1 LSRPEKLG
9 KYQITGVLGTGAMG
23 VVYTGF
29 DPGIRRSVAIKTIH
43 KKLVDDPVQA
53 ESMAAR
59 FRNEAQAVG
68 RLLHPGIVAIYEYGE
83 DDATSFIAMELVKGQ
98 SLAKVIAS
106 HQLPETDVLKLMDQL
121 LDALS
126 YAHRNGVLHRD
137 IKPANLILTA
147 DGILKV
153 TDFGIARI
161 ENIAL
166 TQVDLVI
173 GTPGYMAPEQY
184 IGDQIDQ
191 RVDVFAAGVL
201 LYKMLTGEAPFTG
214 TYEQVMYKI
223 LNEAPLPPSQVA
235 AHPAREAYDAIL
247 AKALAKDRQQ
257 RYQSAAELRGALAS
271 VARSIGLDGTDTTVV
286 VRQDPNAARPPNEP
300 SNPASNSSRSGSQ
313 PGSTGRPGGATTGGT
328 ALTPITGWDAQVLAQ
343 VERTLATYIGPM
355 ARVLVRQS
363 ARRAVDLGSLSQLL
377 AEHIEKPGD
386 RQAFKTRLET
396 MTPSGVSGTKASMAT
411 ATASATASAAGTA
424 TPLSEATLDYALK
437 TLARHIG
444 PIAKVVVRKAQSQA
458 TSREQFFQLLADQGP
473 AGIDRAKLIS
483 ELQRGP

>member
-1 LSRPEKLG
+1 
-9 KYQITGVLGTGAMG
+9 
-23 VVYTGF
+23 
-29 DPGIRRSVAIKTIH
+29 
-43 KKLVDDPVQA
+43 
-53 ESMAAR
+53 
-59 FRNEAQAVG
+59 
-68 RLLHPGIVAIYEYGE
+68 
-83 DDATSFIAMELVKGQ
+83 
-98 SLAKVIAS
+98 
-106 HQLPETDVLKLMDQL
+106 MDQL

-223 LNEAPLPPSQVA
+223 LNEQPVPPSQLA
-235 AHPAREAYDAIL
+235 NHATRDAYDAVI
-247 AKALAKDRQQ
+247 AKALAKDRTQ
-257 RYQSAAELRGALAS
+257 RYQSAGELRAALAS
-271 VARSIGLDGTDTTVV
+271 IARAIGLDGTDTTVV
-286 VRQDPNAARPPNEP
+286 VRQDPNAAKPLNEP
-300 SNPASNSSRSGSQ
+300 SNAASNSVAGRSGSQ
-313 PGSTGRPGGATTGGT
+313 PGASLPGTARTGGPTTGGT

-363 ARRAVDLGSLSQLL
+363 ARRAVDLGALSVLL
-377 AEHIEKPGD
+377 AEHIEKPQD
-386 RQAFKTRLET
+386 RKAFTTRLET
-396 MTPSGVSGTKASMAT
+396 LTPSGSTKANPATAT
-411 ATASATASAAGTA
+411 ATASATASAGGAGTGA
-424 TPLSEATLDYALK
+424 PLSDATLDHALK

-444 PIAKVVVRKAQSQA
+444 PIAKVVVRKAQGQA
-458 TSREQFFQLLADQGP
+458 ASREQFIQILAEQSP
-473 AGIDRAKLIS
+473 AGTDRAKLVA